1 MRTYT
6 ERTKALSLSFFIRLF
21 DIEAEIATIYTMIY
35 LQYLLQI
42 VAGLG
47 IFNVWLLRFSQG
59 TEYRGGKAS
68 SMNEEFVSYGL
79 PPVAVYIVGFLKIVS
94 AIGLIAGIFLP
105 TLVAPSAILLA
116 ALMIG
121 ALGMHLKI
129 KDPFKKSIPALTML
143 TLCVAILLLAS

>member
-1 MRTYT
+1 
-6 ERTKALSLSFFIRLF
+6 
-21 DIEAEIATIYTMIY
+21 MIY
-35 LQYLLQI
+35 LQHLLQI

-47 IFNVWLLRFSQG
+47 ILNVWLLRFSQG

-68 SMNEEFVSYGL
+68 SMSEEFVSYGL

-94 AIGLIAGIFLP
+94 AIGLITGIFLP

-143 TLCVAILLLAS
+143 TLCVAILLLAY

>member
-47 IFNVWLLRFSQG
+47 IFNVWLLRFSRG
-59 TEYRGGKAS
+59 TDYRGGKAS
-68 SMNEEFVSYGL
+68 SMSEEFVSYGL

-143 TLCVAILLLAS
+143 TLCVAILLLV

>member
-59 TEYRGGKAS
+59 TDYRGGKAS
-68 SMNEEFVSYGL
+68 SMSEEFVSYGL

-94 AIGLIAGIFLP
+94 AIGLLAGIFLP

-143 TLCVAILLLAS
+143 TLCVAILLLAY

>member
-59 TEYRGGKAS
+59 TDYRGGKAS
-68 SMNEEFVSYGL
+68 SMSEEFVSYGL

-143 TLCVAILLLAS
+143 TLCVAILLLAY

>member
-1 MRTYT
+1 
-6 ERTKALSLSFFIRLF
+6 
-21 DIEAEIATIYTMIY
+21 MIY

-47 IFNVWLLRFSQG
+47 ILNVWLLRFSQG
-59 TEYRGGKAS
+59 TEYRGGMATN
-68 SMNEEFVSYGL
+68 MNEEFVSYGL

-94 AIGLIAGIFLP
+94 AIGLVAGIFLP
-105 TLVAPSAILLA
+105 TLVVPSAILLA

-129 KDPFKKSIPALTML
+129 KDPFKKSIPALTVL
-143 TLCVAILLLAS
+143 TLCVAILLLAY

>member
-1 MRTYT
+1 
-6 ERTKALSLSFFIRLF
+6 
-21 DIEAEIATIYTMIY
+21 MIY

-47 IFNVWLLRFSQG
+47 IFNVWLLRFGQD
-59 TEYRGGKAS
+59 TVYRGGNAS
-68 SMNEEFVSYGL
+68 NMREEFVVYGL
-79 PPVAVYIVGFLKIVS
+79 PTVALYIVGLLKILS

-105 TLVAPSAILLA
+105 SLIAPSAISLA

-121 ALGMHLKI
+121 ALVMHFKI
-129 KDPFKKSIPALTML
+129 RDPFKKSIPALIML

>member
-1 MRTYT
+1 
-6 ERTKALSLSFFIRLF
+6 
-21 DIEAEIATIYTMIY
+21 MIY

-47 IFNVWLLRFSQG
+47 IFNVWLLRFGQG
-59 TEYRGGKAS
+59 TVYRGGNAS
-68 SMNEEFVSYGL
+68 NMREEFVVYGL
-79 PPVAVYIVGFLKIVS
+79 PTVALYIVGLLKIVS

-105 TLVAPSAILLA
+105 LLIAPSAILLA

-121 ALGMHLKI
+121 ALVMHFKI
-129 KDPFKKSIPALTML
+129 RDPFKKSIPALIML

>member
-1 MRTYT
+1 
-6 ERTKALSLSFFIRLF
+6 
-21 DIEAEIATIYTMIY
+21 MIY

-47 IFNVWLLRFSQG
+47 ILNVWLLRFSQG
-59 TEYRGGKAS
+59 TEYRGGMATNMS
-68 SMNEEFVSYGL
+68 EEFVSYGL

-94 AIGLIAGIFLP
+94 AIGLLAGIFLP
-105 TLVAPSAILLA
+105 KLVVPSAILLA
-116 ALMIG
+116 ALMVG